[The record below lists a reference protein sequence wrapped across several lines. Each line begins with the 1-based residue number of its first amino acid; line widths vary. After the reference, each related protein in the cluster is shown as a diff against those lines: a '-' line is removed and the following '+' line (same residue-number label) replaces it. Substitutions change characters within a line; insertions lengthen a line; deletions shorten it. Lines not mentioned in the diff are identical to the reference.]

1 MSTLSVRS
9 SRASRRK
16 KAVRNQRQETPTPRV
31 SSSTPTPCGPPA
43 AARCPPARATHAPP
57 AGSTNRGS
65 SGAGG
70 TRGPRNWVLPE
81 QGSLWTSPPLPPSP
95 GRSRPDCKRDT
106 EQVFSKDRKGLL
118 CSQFVQ
124 SGWSPGGANGSSVFI
139 KSAMKPL
146 PLQKEVRD
154 RPWPWLCWDRGGPQG
169 GASVVC
175 PAAMYVLPLAVPRR
189 LLNHRCSRSFGSA
202 QTASHSFRA
211 PLALSF
217 PFRSTEW
224 SHVGWSRVRALRGEL
239 LRGSSTTFTRAKQ
252 SLDARTAV
260 TDLPLR
266 GVPSL
271 RPREGSGL

>member
-1 MSTLSVRS
+1 MGLGGPGTGSSLSRDL
-9 SRASRRK
+9 
-16 KAVRNQRQETPTPRV
+16 
-31 SSSTPTPCGPPA
+31 CGLPLPSPHPQGGA
-43 AARCPPARATHAPP
+43 DLT
-57 AGSTNRGS
+57 TNRTQNRFS
-65 SGAGG
+65 
-70 TRGPRNWVLPE
+70 PRTERACFVLN
-81 QGSLWTSPPLPPSP
+81 LF
-95 GRSRPDCKRDT
+95 K
-106 EQVFSKDRKGLL
+106 
-118 CSQFVQ
+118 

-189 LLNHRCSRSFGSA
+189 LLNHRCCRSFGSA